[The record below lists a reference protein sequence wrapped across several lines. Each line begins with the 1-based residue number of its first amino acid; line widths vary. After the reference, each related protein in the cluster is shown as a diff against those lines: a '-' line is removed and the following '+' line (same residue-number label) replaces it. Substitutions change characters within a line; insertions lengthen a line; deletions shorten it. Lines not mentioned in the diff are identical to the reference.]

1 MTTPTVQFATVDR
14 DDTTLLE
21 VNGAI
26 VATITR
32 MLGDEHKWLTG
43 LYEPDAAGH
52 VFVWCESREAATGL
66 AEFHARMCAR
76 LVSGGVL
83 AAVALAATLE
93 VGLPVARA
101 QLEDREAQR

>member
-1 MTTPTVQFATVDR
+1 MTAATVQFATVDR

-21 VNGAI
+21 VNDAI

-43 LYEPDAAGH
+43 LYEPDGTGH

-76 LVSGGVL
+76 LIAPG
-83 AAVALAATLE
+83 AVALAAALE
-93 VGLPVARA
+93 AGLPVARA
-101 QLEDREAQR
+101 QLEDREAGR

>member
-1 MTTPTVQFATVDR
+1 MTAATVQFATVDR

-21 VNGAI
+21 VNDAI

-43 LYEPDAAGH
+43 LYEPDGTCH

-76 LVSGGVL
+76 LIAPG
-83 AAVALAATLE
+83 AALAAALKA
-93 VGLPVARA
+93 GLPVARA
-101 QLEDREAQR
+101 QLEDREAHQ

>member
-1 MTTPTVQFATVDR
+1 MTVATIPFTTLDR

-21 VNGAI
+21 VNDAI

-43 LYEPDAAGH
+43 LYEPDGTGH
-52 VFVWCESREAATGL
+52 VYVWCESREAATGL

-76 LVSGGVL
+76 LIVPG
-83 AAVALAATLE
+83 AALAATLE
-93 VGLPVARA
+93 AGLPVARA
-101 QLEDREAQR
+101 QLEGREAHR